1 MKKVNVLLLSAL
13 IATITTGC
21 GGNGETSSSI
31 SSQEEHHEPVT
42 ITYASWDLGPAD
54 AEAPNIE
61 RMMIDEFEKEY
72 QLFSRDTPQSQSAM
86 AMEMETN

>member
-31 SSQEEHHEPVT
+31 SSRVSSGIFVQEK
-42 ITYASWDLGPAD
+42 
-54 AEAPNIE
+54 NIP
-61 RMMIDEFEKEY
+61 KT
-72 QLFSRDTPQSQSAM
+72 QKHN
-86 AMEMETN
+86 ETNKIFFRFINPPKNKNYKPKPSSTPIEIFIH